1 MKKTIKLPKPLDY
14 QRDIINYLDD
24 DNVKYVTFLKSR
36 QSGGSFLNKLL
47 TLKWGLSLNNAKIG
61 YITPTYKLARLFY
74 KELNESSIS
83 LIKESNQTDLLIKF
97 LTGSYVQFFSAEA
110 KDAIR
115 GFQFTHLIIDEA
127 AFISDD
133 VYNEVIHATHLIK
146 GKKVVMCST
155 PNSSSGFFHQYY
167 TYGIEQKE
175 NYRSKKINIYDNP
188 FVSPEEILTIKNS
201 LPDRVFRQE
210 YLAEFFDADGAVFT
224 NIMNCLND
232 NPKHNGNYYAAIDW
246 GKTNDYTVL
255 TIINDLKQVV
265 YIYRIN
271 TLEYTTQVKLIVE
284 KLNIWKPKLTISEEN
299 NIGQVVNE
307 LLKEQYKGQI
317 KRITLDNSEKKN
329 IIENLIVGFEQGDIT
344 IPNNEILINELKS
357 FTCTYNTST
366 KNIKYGAPNGLHDDM
381 VISLA
386 YAYSNVKT
394 KVGRYSI
401 T

>member
-14 QRDIINYLDD
+14 QREIIDWLDD
-24 DNVKYVTFLKSR
+24 DDVKYVTFLKSR

-47 TLKWGLSLNNAKIG
+47 TIMWGVSNVRVKIG
-61 YITPTYKLARLFY
+61 YITPTYKLSRLFY
-74 KELNESSIS
+74 KELVES
-83 LIKESNQTDLLIKF
+83 LGPLVKDCNQTDLIIKF
-97 LTGSYVQFFSAEA
+97 TTGSYVQFFSAEA

-115 GFQFTHLIIDEA
+115 GFQFNYLIIDEA

-146 GKKVVMCST
+146 GKKVLMCST

-175 NYRSKKINIYDNP
+175 NYKSKKINIYDNP
-188 FVSPEEILTIKNS
+188 FVSQDEILNIKSS
-201 LPDRVFRQE
+201 LPERVFRQE
-210 YLAEFFDADGAVFT
+210 YLSEFLDADGSVFT
-224 NIMNCLND
+224 NFKNCINE
-232 NPKHNGNYYAAIDW
+232 NPKHTGVYYAGIDW

-255 TIINDLKQVV
+255 TIMNDLKQVV

-307 LLKEQYKGQI
+307 LLKEQYKGQL
-317 KRITLDNSEKKN
+317 KRITIDNSEKKN
-329 IIENLIVGFEQGDIT
+329 IIENLIVGFEQCDIT
-344 IPNNEILINELKS
+344 IPDDEILINELKS
-357 FTCTYNTST
+357 FTCVYNHQT
-366 KNIKYGAPNGLHDDM
+366 KNIKYTAPNGLHDDM
-381 VISLA
+381 VLSLA
-386 YAYSNVKT
+386 YAYSIIKT
-394 KVGRYSI
+394 KKGFYSL

>member
-14 QRDIINYLDD
+14 QREIIEYLDD

-47 TLKWGLSLNNAKIG
+47 TLKWGLSFNNTKIG

-74 KELNESSIS
+74 KEIIESSNV
-83 LIKESNQTDLLIKF
+83 LIKECNQTDLIIKF
-97 LTGSYVQFFSAEA
+97 VTGSYVQFFSAEA

-127 AFISDD
+127 AFINDD
-133 VYNEVIHATHLIK
+133 VYYEVIHATHLIK
-146 GKKVVMCST
+146 GQKVVMCST
-155 PNSSSGFFHQYY
+155 PNSSNGFFHQYY

-188 FVSPEEILTIKNS
+188 FVSPEEIISIKSS
-201 LPDRVFRQE
+201 LPERVFRQE
-210 YLAEFFDADGAVFT
+210 YLSEFLDSDGSVFT
-224 NIMNCLND
+224 NFKNCINN
-232 NPKHNGNYYAAIDW
+232 NPKLNGNYYAGIDW

-307 LLKEQYKGQI
+307 LLKEQYKGQL
-317 KRITLDNSEKKN
+317 KRITIDNSEKKN

-344 IPNNEILINELKS
+344 IPDDEILINELKS
-357 FTCTYNTST
+357 FTCVYNHQT
-366 KNIKYGAPNGLHDDM
+366 KNIKYTAPNGLHDDC
-381 VISLA
+381 VLSLA
-386 YAYSNVKT
+386 YAYSIIKT
-394 KVGRYSI
+394 KVGKYSL